1 MIQPEA
7 HASGAGEQRSRTK
20 LRVLA
25 LVTDAFGGYGGIAQ
39 YNRDFLAALAANEAV
54 GEILVLPR
62 LGYTQDYELLAGV
75 LQRRPVVNR
84 FAYAARAFAEA
95 ARFRPDVIFSGHI
108 YHGALALALA
118 RIHRARL
125 VSQLHGTEI
134 WKPVSPLHLL
144 PLERS
149 DLVLCVSRHTKARY
163 EMQARSSQ
171 NAVVVANTVSPA
183 FTPGDTN
190 AARNRFGLGEEY
202 VLLTVARLDA
212 REGYKGHDRV
222 ISALPHLKGP
232 DGRQVVYLIAGNGD
246 DRPRL
251 ERLTEDL
258 GVTKQ
263 VRFLGK
269 VAFEALPNLYRA
281 SNLFV
286 LPSSGEGFGIAFLE
300 AMACGKRALGLAA
313 GGAPDALG
321 DGELGILVDMQADFP
336 AALQAAIQSG
346 DIDRDARYS
355 IIQERFGQTA
365 FRRRV
370 AQVIEML
377 Q

>member
-1 MIQPEA
+1 
-7 HASGAGEQRSRTK
+7 
-20 LRVLA
+20 
-25 LVTDAFGGYGGIAQ
+25 VTDAFGGHGGIAQ

-62 LGYTQDYELLAGV
+62 LGHTQDDEASAGV
-75 LQRRPVVNR
+75 LQRRSVMNR

-95 ARFRPDVIFSGHI
+95 ARLKPDVVFSGHL
-108 YHGALALALA
+108 YHGGLALALA
-118 RIHRARL
+118 RIHGARL

-134 WKPVSPLHLL
+134 WKPVSRLHLL

-149 DLVLCVSRHTKARY
+149 DIVLCVSRDTRARY
-163 EMQARSSQ
+163 EMQARKSQ
-171 NAVVVANTVSPA
+171 NALVVANTVRPE

-190 AARNRFGLGEEY
+190 AARKGLGLSDEY
-202 VLLTVARLDA
+202 VLLTVARLDT

-222 ISALPHLKGP
+222 ISALPHLAGP
-232 DGRQVVYLIAGNGD
+232 NGRDIVYMIAGNGN

-251 ERLTEDL
+251 ERLAADL

-269 VAFEALPNLYRA
+269 VPFEALPDSYRA
-281 SNLFV
+281 ADLFV
-286 LPSSGEGFGIAFLE
+286 LPSTGEGFGIVFLE
-300 AMACGKRALGLAA
+300 AMACGTPALGLAA

-321 DGELGILVDMQADFP
+321 DGELGILVDAQADFP
-336 AALQAAIQSG
+336 SALQAAIQLTDGNREELS
-346 DIDRDARYS
+346 S

-370 AQVIEML
+370 NQAIEML
-377 Q
+377 R